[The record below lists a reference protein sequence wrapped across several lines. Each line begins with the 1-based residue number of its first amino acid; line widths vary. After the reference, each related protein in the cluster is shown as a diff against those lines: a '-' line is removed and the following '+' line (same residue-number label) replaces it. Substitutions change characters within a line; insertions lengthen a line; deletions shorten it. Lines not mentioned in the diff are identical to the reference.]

1 MDIENLPAFAAY
13 CERRRTNPDLAR
25 VLMCSEDWTYGMT
38 DAAVRQLDNPVQEGL
53 DYALMVSLIRDRLE
67 YDETTI
73 IHAGDVISRF
83 WRSRDIFNAYFAKNA
98 VILPVPQEL

>member
-13 CERRRTNPDLAR
+13 CERRRTNPSLGR

-38 DAAVRQLDNPVQEGL
+38 DAAVKRLNNPVQEGL
-53 DYALMVSLIRDRLE
+53 DYALWTSLIRDRLE
-67 YDETTI
+67 YDEPTI

-83 WRSRDIFNAYFAKNA
+83 WRLRNIFNAYFAKNA
-98 VILPVPQEL
+98 VILPAPPEL